1 MSQNLIYTLYIDL
14 YTMIETI
21 LYNFNIF
28 LISDEKQTS
37 AEFVGLQRS
46 KRILNLLQKRLAL
59 RW

>member
-1 MSQNLIYTLYIDL
+1 MGKWVSQNLIYTLYIDL

-46 KRILNLLQKRLAL
+46 KLILNLLL
-59 RW
+59 